1 MRRRLEHHTIDHHV
15 DEVLDLLIQHDR
27 VLIELR
33 DLAVDA
39 HARESFGEQVFEEL
53 REFTF
58 APGYHRRH
66 DDALGLLVF
75 GKTQDIV
82 GHLVGR
88 LHADLAST
96 LRTMRDAHACE
107 EQTQVIVDLGGGSHR
122 RTRILA
128 RGLLV
133 DRDRR
138 GKAVDGIEVGFAH
151 LAKEHARIA
160 RKAFDI
166 ASLTFGID
174 GIEGKR

>member
-1 MRRRLEHHTIDHHV
+1 M
-15 DEVLDLLIQHDR
+15 LDLLIQHDR
-27 VLIELR
+27 VLVELR
-33 DLAVDA
+33 DLAVNA
-39 HARESFGEQVFEEL
+39 HTRESFGKQVFEEL
-53 REFTF
+53 REFAF
-58 APGYHRRH
+58 APRYHRCH

-88 LHADLAST
+88 LHADLASA
-96 LRTMRDAHACE
+96 LRTMRDTHARE
-107 EQTQVIVDLGGGSHR
+107 EQTQVIVDLGGGPHR

-138 GKAVDGIEVGFAH
+138 RKAVDGIEVGFAH